1 MECLLSKGRGLRVE
15 RGRYRNEPVLVKSC
29 RALGSALPRTRRLSP
44 REQKSRAPRRCAPA
58 RARAAG
64 PDRDPVPRLV
74 PRPREGQRRGRHHTA
89 RQEGKEGRGSLP
101 LSGRVDGPWVRQG
114 ARVAARVCGSRGPA
128 GRELSGGG
136 RAAPAPRRPGS
147 GVGRAGRCAAGPHG
161 RGAWRG
167 AATGGWSA

>member
-1 MECLLSKGRGLRVE
+1 MECLLSMGRGLRVE

-44 REQKSRAPRRCAPA
+44 REQESRAPRRCAPA
-58 RARAAG
+58 RARAARPG
-64 PDRDPVPRLV
+64 RGPVPRLV

-101 LSGRVDGPWVRQG
+101 LGRRGDGPWVRQG
-114 ARVAARVCGSRGPA
+114 ARVAARLCGSRGPA

-147 GVGRAGRCAAGPHG
+147 GVGRAGRCAVGLHG